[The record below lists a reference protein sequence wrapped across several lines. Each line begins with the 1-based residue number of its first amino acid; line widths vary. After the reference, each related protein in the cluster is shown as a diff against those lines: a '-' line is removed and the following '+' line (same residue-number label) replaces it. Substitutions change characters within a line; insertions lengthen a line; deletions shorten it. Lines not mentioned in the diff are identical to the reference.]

1 MSALS
6 RSNALIRARNGSQLL
21 HPSLQSQHA
30 TTTVS
35 YRAISSIQKSP
46 RRISSSTRQDPIQ
59 PLLRSQFLP
68 TTFHTSTT
76 SQRLLHTSPTLLAK
90 VGKPRGGSA
99 ASEAPPP
106 PKQDPIRPAPEEPA
120 QPARPATEEAAQGQT
135 QEGSQQDGAKQQ
147 QQSEGED
154 SSEGKKEQE
163 GEGEGEKKK
172 QEQKAPPPP
181 HGDKSPWQV
190 FTDTLK
196 TEFKASKEWNDSTKQ
211 LAGSVQEFQE
221 SEAVR
226 RARIASEAVSSTTG
240 KVLKGTGKAI
250 GQSAAWTWDTLPVK
264 GVRASVNATGR
275 GLEKVTRPVRQT
287 EAFKS
292 VAEVID
298 DGSSSRYG
306 GWIDKEQRKKLREAR
321 EAKEIAE
328 GRRAP
333 LREKMEEDEEY
344 ARPLPYSPCNIL
356 HTY

>member
-1 MSALS
+1 
-6 RSNALIRARNGSQLL
+6 
-21 HPSLQSQHA
+21 
-30 TTTVS
+30 
-35 YRAISSIQKSP
+35 
-46 RRISSSTRQDPIQ
+46 
-59 PLLRSQFLP
+59 LRSQFLP
-68 TTFHTSTT
+68 TTFHTPTT

-106 PKQDPIRPAPEEPA
+106 PKQDPIRPTPEEPA
-120 QPARPATEEAAQGQT
+120 QTARPATEESTQGQS
-135 QEGSQQDGAKQQ
+135 QEGPQQDGAKQQ
-147 QQSEGED
+147 QQSAGED

-163 GEGEGEKKK
+163 GEGEKKK
-172 QEQKAPPPP
+172 EEQKASPPP

-344 ARPLPYSPCNIL
+344 ARTPLLSIIYL
-356 HTY
+356 LLTY